1 MPFLMLQFY
10 DIIINERLIAI
21 LIRLLVMV
29 PSKILL
35 RLRNKKIKLNS
46 WGLTD
51 IFEKKEICRYGKIK
65 LLWDNDTQEI
75 TQLLHQQNK
84 ITK

>member
-1 MPFLMLQFY
+1 MIFSYKPSGCAEHIKIIMPFLMLQFY

-51 IFEKKEICRYGKIK
+51 IFEKKERFVAMKK
-65 LLWDNDTQEI
+65 
-75 TQLLHQQNK
+75 
-84 ITK
+84 